1 MNPEAARNLNAVE
14 RLIAIALGSTAALA
28 TFRGSMKPPERSPN
42 FPDTR
47 WSLVL
52 AAHGAGDARARAA
65 LDEWCGQYWFPLYA
79 FARRCGHDPAAAEDL
94 TQGFFALLL
103 SHELLAK
110 ADRERGKLRSFLLGS
125 FKNFISTETRREHR
139 EKRGGAR
146 AAFSLDQARAEE
158 WFGVEPVDD
167 AAPEARFDRDWAN
180 ATVAQALAAVEAESQ
195 ARGKGAL
202 FARLREFLAWD
213 RTEPQVAEA
222 ARDLGLSVGAVR
234 VAVHRLR
241 LAFRRQL
248 ENQIAQTV
256 AAPGELADEMRYL
269 VEILQK

>member
-1 MNPEAARNLNAVE
+1 
-14 RLIAIALGSTAALA
+14 
-28 TFRGSMKPPERSPN
+28 MKPPERSPN

-52 AAHGAGDARARAA
+52 AVSGPEDARAQAA
-65 LDEWCGQYWFPLYA
+65 LDELCGQYWFPLYA
-79 FARRCGHDPAAAEDL
+79 FARRCGHAPAAAEDL

-110 ADRERGKLRSFLLGS
+110 ADRERGRLRSFLLGS
-125 FKNFISTETRREHR
+125 FKNFISAETRRENR
-139 EKRGGAR
+139 EKRGGVQR
-146 AAFSLDQARAEE
+146 AISLDQAQAEE
-158 WFGVEPVDD
+158 WFGVEPADD

-180 ATVAQALAAVEAESQ
+180 ATVAQALAAVEAESAQ
-195 ARGKGAL
+195 RGKAEL
-202 FARLREFLAWD
+202 FSRLREFLAWD
-213 RTEPQVAEA
+213 QAEPQVAEA

-248 ENQIAQTV
+248 ETQVAQTV
-256 AAPGELADEMRYL
+256 ATPAEVPGEMRHL
-269 VEILQK
+269 VEILGK

>member
-1 MNPEAARNLNAVE
+1 
-14 RLIAIALGSTAALA
+14 
-28 TFRGSMKPPERSPN
+28 MKPPERSPN

-52 AAHGAGDARARAA
+52 AASGREDARADAA
-65 LDEWCGQYWFPLYA
+65 LDELCGQYWFPLYA
-79 FARRCGHDPAAAEDL
+79 FARRCGHEAAVAEDF

-110 ADRERGKLRSFLLGS
+110 ADQGRGKLRSFLLGS

-139 EKRGGAR
+139 EKRGGVQP
-146 AAFSLDQARAEE
+146 AFSLDQARAEE
-158 WFGVEPVDD
+158 WFGVEPADS
-167 AAPEARFDRDWAN
+167 ASPEVRFDRDWAN
-180 ATVAQALAAVEAESQ
+180 ATVAQALAAVEAESE

-213 RTEPQVAEA
+213 QAEPQIAEA
-222 ARDLGLSVGAVR
+222 ARDLALSVGAVR

-248 ENQIAQTV
+248 EAQVAQTV
-256 AAPGELADEMRYL
+256 ATPAEVAEELRHL
-269 VEILQK
+269 VRILQE

>member
-1 MNPEAARNLNAVE
+1 MGFG
-14 RLIAIALGSTAALA
+14 LGSGLRVAKVRAL
-28 TFRGSMKPPERSPN
+28 MKPPERSPN

-52 AAHGAGDARARAA
+52 AASGRDAEDARARAA
-65 LDEWCGQYWFPLYA
+65 LDELCAQYWFPLYA
-79 FARRCGHDPAAAEDL
+79 FARRSGHASAAAEDL

-110 ADRERGKLRSFLLGS
+110 ADPERGRLRSFLLGS
-125 FKNFISTETRREHR
+125 FKNFMSAESRREHR
-139 EKRGGAR
+139 EKRGGAQR
-146 AAFSLDQARAEE
+146 AFSLDQARAEE
-158 WFGVEPVDD
+158 WFGVEPADG
-167 AAPEARFDRDWAN
+167 AAPEVQFDRDWAN
-180 ATVAQALAAVEAESQ
+180 ATVAQALAAVEAESEQ
-195 ARGKGAL
+195 RGKAAL

-213 RTEPQVAEA
+213 QAEPQVAEA

-248 ENQIAQTV
+248 EAQVAQTV
-256 AAPGELADEMRYL
+256 ATPEELGEEMRHL
-269 VEILQK
+269 VRILRE